1 MEAMERYIR
10 TECNPEEVYTQG
22 VLREFKVGIGEE
34 KFRMNVMKKGG
45 TEKKRISQ
53 FFFLKIINDLKC
65 DDVLSNEW
73 S

>member
-22 VLREFKVGIGEE
+22 VLREFKVGIGEV

-45 TEKKRISQ
+45 TEKKRIS
-53 FFFLKIINDLKC
+53 
-65 DDVLSNEW
+65 
-73 S
+73 